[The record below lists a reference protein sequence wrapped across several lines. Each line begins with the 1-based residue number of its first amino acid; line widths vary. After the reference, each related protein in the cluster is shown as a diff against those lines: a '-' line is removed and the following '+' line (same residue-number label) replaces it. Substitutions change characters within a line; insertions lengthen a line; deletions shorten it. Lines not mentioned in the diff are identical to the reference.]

1 VRSARIEPAR
11 PRGHRPLK
19 PARPPVLPRARGA
32 PDPNRTGDLS
42 LTRRPLLPTELQR
55 LGYQGWNRTSVLLI
69 QSQGGMPAT
78 LLVSS
83 AEGASRTHR
92 PRVLSSRGLP
102 VAVTPALCAA
112 RDLNPDLL
120 IKSQLHN
127 PLMLAARGRDV
138 WIRTS
143 VLLPPGR
150 RSSQTDLHPDGAA
163 PGNRTPLTRVEAES
177 TSRCASAANAGL
189 CQLRY
194 RPPVWTGQ
202 C

>member
-112 RDLNPDLL
+112 RDLNPDPL

-127 PLMLAARGRDV
+127 RSCSQRRLGIGCCGTSGPLA
-138 WIRTS
+138 
-143 VLLPPGR
+143 
-150 RSSQTDLHPDGAA
+150 GAA
-163 PGNRTPLTRVEAES
+163 PGNRTPFHCLEGRC
-177 TSRCASAANAGL
+177 TSRCASAARSFL
-189 CQLRY
+189 VRLH
-194 RPPVWTGQ
+194 
-202 C
+202 